1 MATIKQQGTQV
12 RITAEH
18 VRLFKLAMAIR
29 EAGEHEPNVSVELHD
44 QLGLAL
50 WDLPVTSD
58 SVEMDPVSWPVRLAL
73 EAAMAQEA
81 AGRPVVSFDADRLS
95 NTDSQE
101 KRTSESPSRSR
112 DGDA

>member
-1 MATIKQQGTQV
+1 MPATKKPTNGS
-12 RITAEH
+12 ITITDEH
-18 VRLFKLAMAIR
+18 IWLFKLAMAIR

-58 SVEMDPVSWPVRLAL
+58 SVERDPVSWPVRLAL
-73 EAAMAQEA
+73 EEAMAQEA
-81 AGRPVVSFDADRLS
+81 AGRPVASFEAKRLS
-95 NTDSQE
+95 DTDSQG

-112 DGDA
+112 DG